1 MYPGNLQ
8 PGFKISFLL
17 KGSIKLLPFNLT
29 CLNPSYLIM
38 PNEKTDE
45 GLKRVVGVSGLA
57 LSIVNGVIGA
67 GIFALPAIV
76 SIAMGAFG
84 VFGYIFCSILLAAIM
99 LCYAEIGSRVTTSGG
114 SYAYVEAAFGN
125 FPGYIINW
133 LYFFGWS
140 ILSSAALMN
149 IIADSLAVIFPVLSN
164 PLIRGFFFFVLI
176 GFMILINV
184 RGAKQG
190 IGFVKGITIIKL
202 LPLLGIIIFGFSHVK
217 TANLQWEHIPSLK
230 TFSDTALILFFA
242 FAGFETSLGVSGEF
256 KNPKRTV
263 PLGILLGGITVLIVY
278 MLLQTVTQGVLG
290 AGIASF
296 KDAPLAAVAE
306 KIVGPVGATI
316 LLFTAAIS
324 CLGSVSVDV
333 MATPRSLFAG
343 ANDGMFPKFLGKVH
357 SKFATPYLAVTTYGT
372 LIFIFSISGGFK
384 QLAILASAAILL
396 VYLAVILATIKLRK
410 KKQDAS
416 EKTFRTP
423 GRLIFPFIGIGAIT
437 WLLSSL
443 NKWEI
448 LSTIIFIA
456 AVCVIYFVMKKFK
469 NKKTV
474 VSSSE
479 TTL

>member
-1 MYPGNLQ
+1 MSNV
-8 PGFKISFLL
+8 
-17 KGSIKLLPFNLT
+17 N
-29 CLNPSYLIM
+29 
-38 PNEKTDE
+38 TDE
-45 GLKRVVGVSGLA
+45 GLKRVIGVPGLA
-57 LSIVNGVIGA
+57 LNIVNGIIGA

-84 VFGYIFCSILLAAIM
+84 VFGYIFCSIMLAAIM

-114 SYAYVEAAFGN
+114 SYAYVEAAFGD

-140 ILSSAALMN
+140 ILGSAALMN
-149 IIADSLAVIFPVLSN
+149 VIADSLAVIFPSFAN
-164 PLIRGFFFFVLI
+164 PLIRSVLFFILI
-176 GFMILINV
+176 GSMIFINV

-190 IGFVKGITIIKL
+190 IGLVKLITVIKL
-202 LPLLGIIIFGFSHVK
+202 LPLLGIIIFGFSKVK
-217 TANLQWEHIPSLK
+217 VANLHWEHIPSLK
-230 TFSDTALILFFA
+230 TFGDTALILFFA

-263 PLGILLGGITVLIVY
+263 PLGIFLGGIVVLIVY

-290 AGIASF
+290 AEIATV

-324 CLGSVSVDV
+324 CFGCVSADV

-357 SKFATPYLAVTTYGT
+357 PTFATPHVAVTIYGS
-372 LIFIFSISGGFK
+372 LIFIFSVSGGFK

-396 VYLAVILATIKLRK
+396 VYLAVILSTIKLRT

-416 EKTFRTP
+416 EKTFRAP
-423 GRLIFPFIGIGAIT
+423 GGLIFPFIGIVSII
-437 WLLSSL
+437 WLLTSL
-443 NKWEI
+443 SKWEI

-456 AVCVIYFVMKKFK
+456 IICVIYFATKKFK
-469 NKKTV
+469 RKKIV
-474 VSSSE
+474 MD
-479 TTL
+479 LLPKL